1 MLTSFHIQNYRLFK
15 DLNIPKLS
23 QVNLIAGKN
32 NSGKTALLE
41 ALRIWASGNDDDLIS
56 VINNIIFQRGDF
68 IHGSD
73 KQTYTSLFFNLQTEE
88 TISFNEEYYI
98 LYERLVKEMSNSKR
112 RFLFRTFGEHRI
124 ELSANSTFDIAY
136 DKCIYIPF
144 AIENISSTKL
154 WEKISFT
161 TREDDVVRILQ
172 IIEPRI
178 IKVRIDNGK
187 AKVLLKGDNQPIPLK
202 NLGDG
207 ANRMLT
213 IALGL
218 VNAKDNLLLID
229 EFEIGLHYSVLD
241 QLWDIIFHFAKEFNV
256 QVVAT
261 THSIDTIKSFY
272 RICDKKELKDMG
284 SFIRLGRSR
293 IANEIVSDDYSMTDL
308 ELFLDSQL
316 ELR

>member
-88 TISFNEEYYI
+88 TISFNEDYYI

-124 ELSANSTFDIAY
+124 ELNANSTFDIAY

-144 AIENISSTKL
+144 AIENISNTKL
-154 WEKISFT
+154 WEKISLT